1 MKNILDNLT
10 CVVRLLISHSRL
22 SLNIV
27 SIDCII
33 YILIILVRSDN
44 FKKIIPGD
52 YFQYYHIN
60 TLTNK
65 INYNPNHPKSI
76 KILKGAPFLEEN
88 QHCWKMGSLY
98 WSKLYVVVC
107 SCTNITL
114 YMGQ

>member
-27 SIDCII
+27 SIVLFIYLSYLLEVTISKRSFLVII
-33 YILIILVRSDN
+33 FNS
-44 FKKIIPGD
+44 
-52 YFQYYHIN
+52 YHVN

-76 KILKGAPFLEEN
+76 KILKGAPF
-88 QHCWKMGSLY
+88 
-98 WSKLYVVVC
+98 
-107 SCTNITL
+107 
-114 YMGQ
+114 

>member
-27 SIDCII
+27 SSII
-33 YILIILVRSDN
+33 YIFIILVRIEVTLSKRS
-44 FKKIIPGD
+44 FLVII
-52 YFQYYHIN
+52 FNSYHVN

-76 KILKGAPFLEEN
+76 KILSQRGTFLGKKSALL
-88 QHCWKMGSLY
+88 KMGSLIY
-98 WSKLYVVVC
+98 TGVLSD
-107 SCTNITL
+107 T
-114 YMGQ
+114 